1 MRSITFVGKESGDG
15 ESFRWEVTPHC
26 RRLIIGENDYKAEME
41 LLAEI
46 AQESGTEVVQSG
58 HLYPEEILRAV
69 GCRDDRKY
77 RFTITAE
84 EVNDGST

>member
-41 LLAEI
+41 LL
-46 AQESGTEVVQSG
+46 
-58 HLYPEEILRAV
+58 RAV